1 MTQYFIEDPAGEV
14 RQLHVVDAAGL
25 EAWLDAAA
33 DADASWVR
41 RNAADPAPG
50 TVLPLP
56 DGTGGEVRYLG
67 LTGDPEPFWNLA
79 GVARL
84 LPAGDYRLAS
94 AVGDSTRTALAWALG
109 QYQYD
114 RYLPASARAPRRL
127 LWPDG
132 ADRARVLDHVAAD
145 TLTRDLINTPA
156 EDMGPDALEAAARAL
171 AGEHAADLAVTTGDD
186 LLAAGFPA
194 IHAVGRASEIPPR
207 LLDMTWGD
215 PGHPRLTLVGKGVCF
230 DSGGLDLKPAAGMRL
245 MKKDMGGAAHALGL
259 ASLVMAGR
267 MPVRLRVLV
276 PAVENSVSGNAYRP
290 GDVVATRAGLTVE
303 IGNTDAEGRMVLC
316 DALTLA
322 CEESPD
328 LVIDMATLTGAA
340 RVALG
345 PDLPALFARPVN
357 LGRAVERCGAAQE
370 DPLWSMPLWAPYAAD
385 LKSPVADLNN
395 IAGNPFAGAIYG
407 GLFLSRFVPDDVDW
421 MHVDVFSWNPRNRAG
436 RPEGGA
442 AQGLRAFA
450 AFLQERFSG

>member
-1 MTQYFIEDPAGEV
+1 M
-14 RQLHVVDAAGL
+14 
-25 EAWLDAAA
+25 
-33 DADASWVR
+33 
-41 RNAADPAPG
+41 
-50 TVLPLP
+50 
-56 DGTGGEVRYLG
+56 
-67 LTGDPEPFWNLA
+67 A

-84 LPAGDYRLAS
+84 LPAGDYRLA
-94 AVGDSTRTALAWALG
+94 AAADDPTLTALAWALG

-114 RYLPASARAPRRL
+114 RYLPASARPPRRL
-127 LWPDG
+127 CWPEG
-132 ADRARVLDHVAAD
+132 TDRATVLAHVAAD

-171 AGEHAADLAVTTGDD
+171 AAEHGAEMTVTTGDD

-194 IHAVGRASEIPPR
+194 IHAVGRASDCPPR
-207 LLDMTWGD
+207 LLDFSWGD

-230 DSGGLDLKPAAGMRL
+230 DSGGLNLKPAAGMRL
-245 MKKDMGGAAHALGL
+245 MKKDMGGAAHVLGL
-259 ASLVMAGR
+259 AGIVMATR

-290 GDVVATRAGLTVE
+290 GDIVATRAGLTVE

-316 DALTLA
+316 DALSLA
-322 CEESPD
+322 CEEKPD

-345 PDLPALFARPVN
+345 PDLPALFAQPADLAREVARI
-357 LGRAVERCGAAQE
+357 GEAAH
-370 DPLWSMPLWAPYAAD
+370 DPLWPMPLWAPYAND

-395 IAGNPFAGAIYG
+395 IAGNAFAGAIYG
-407 GLFLSRFVPDDVDW
+407 GPFLDRFVPAGTDW
-421 MHVDVFSWNPRNRAG
+421 MHVDVFSWNPRTRSG

-442 AQGLRAFA
+442 AQGLRAFS
-450 AFLQERFSG
+450 AFLRDRFPG